1 MRKFFLSIVGLC
13 LGGAYAQD
21 VEKAVS
27 FDSKQLQQVSR
38 YSLEVLDLQGQST
51 GLMTRGKVSFVEGHL
66 GGGAL
71 DISESKGV
79 KEVRLHLGSKFYDPS
94 VCTIGVWLKPTAEGL
109 GIKTKEAILLQ
120 EQGEQTYLKLV
131 MTKDGRLALRGGIL
145 FAKNIDKVE
154 DLISDKKKGID
165 SDMIDASK
173 EYRKSNNILTER
185 PLSNEEQLLVK
196 KLLLE
201 KYKTDAEAEVAK
213 QKEDGAFRLDEFELY
228 CNRMTDLKNW
238 KKDEWYHVALS
249 WNSYTGQYLVYFNGK
264 RVLNTPAEG
273 SMKNGLRQDSSYL
286 TISPKRTGLQMI
298 IDDVKVKP
306 YLIESDINVDRF

>member
-13 LGGAYAQD
+13 AAGAYAQD

-51 GLMTRGKVSFVEGHL
+51 GLMTRGKVSFVEGRL

-79 KEVRLHLGSKFYDPS
+79 KEVRLQLGSKFYDPS
-94 VCTIGVWLKPTAEGL
+94 VCTIGFWLKPTAEGL
-109 GIKTKEAILLQ
+109 GIKGKEAILLQ

-238 KKDEWYHVALS
+238 KKDHWYHIALS